1 MNANLNAYAEIV
13 KMAFSVLI
21 IDDSDKIREL
31 VIRTVVD
38 AGLFD
43 SYQEARDGLEGFKSI
58 MGTIPDLV
66 ICDLEMPRM
75 DGFKFLKMVNARP
88 EFQDIPIIIL
98 TSSSDQA
105 SKVRGLEQG
114 ACDYITKPFDAA
126 ELVARVK
133 IHLKIKKLQEQLR
146 KTINQ
151 KKTIE
156 HFRALSNMDS
166 LTKLCNRRFFLEI
179 CENEM
184 QRAKRLRT
192 FFSLI
197 ILDIDH
203 FKEINDAYGHEY
215 GDRVLVAVSE
225 TLLGVLRRYDFASR
239 YGGDEF
245 VLLLPA
251 IPLSGGMDVAERLL
265 ESVQAL
271 TFAPPLERLSVT
283 ASLGV
288 ATYPSPQVDSVTTLF
303 RQADDALYRAKQNG
317 RNRVATMEILNF

>member
-1 MNANLNAYAEIV
+1 
-13 KMAFSVLI
+13 
-21 IDDSDKIREL
+21 
-31 VIRTVVD
+31 VVD
-38 AGLFD
+38 AGLLD

-88 EFQDIPIIIL
+88 EFQDMPIIIL

-133 IHLKIKKLQEQLR
+133 IHLKIKRLQDELR
-146 KTINQ
+146 KTIKQ
-151 KKTIE
+151 KKAIE
-156 HFRALSNMDS
+156 HFKALSNIDS
-166 LTKLCNRRFFLEI
+166 LTNLCNRRFFLEI
-179 CENEM
+179 CENEI
-184 QRAKRLRT
+184 QRATRLRA
-192 FFSLI
+192 FFSLV
-197 ILDIDH
+197 ILDVDR

-215 GDRVLVAVSE
+215 GDRVLVAVAE

-251 IPLSGGMDVAERLL
+251 TPLSGGMDVAERLL
-265 ESVQAL
+265 ESV
-271 TFAPPLERLSVT
+271 
-283 ASLGV
+283 
-288 ATYPSPQVDSVTTLF
+288 
-303 RQADDALYRAKQNG
+303 
-317 RNRVATMEILNF
+317 